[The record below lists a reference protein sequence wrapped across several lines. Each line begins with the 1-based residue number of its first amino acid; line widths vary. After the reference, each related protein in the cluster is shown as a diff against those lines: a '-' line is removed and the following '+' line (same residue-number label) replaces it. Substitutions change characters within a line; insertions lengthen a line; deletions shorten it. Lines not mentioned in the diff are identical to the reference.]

1 VTVSEGL
8 GLAATGLVIAGYVP
22 QIGHLIKERC
32 TAGISVPAFLVWCV
46 ASGLFLV
53 HAALIDDP
61 VFVAAQSV
69 NLAAGAIIVTFCRR
83 YQGHRCPFHGG
94 SVSRRQRGRR
104 RDRHAW
110 RPTH

>member
-1 VTVSEGL
+1 MSEGL
-8 GLAATGLVIAGYVP
+8 GMAATGLVIAGYVP

-32 TAGISVPAFLVWCV
+32 TAGISISAFLVWCV
-46 ASGLFLV
+46 ASTLFLV

-69 NLAAGAIIVTFCRR
+69 NLAAGALIVVFCKR

-94 SVSRRQRGRR
+94 AVPSRRAPSTTC
-104 RDRHAW
+104 DDAY
-110 RPTH
+110 

>member
-1 VTVSEGL
+1 M
-8 GLAATGLVIAGYVP
+8 AATGLVIAGYLP

-46 ASGLFLV
+46 ASTLFLV

-69 NLAAGAIIVTFCRR
+69 NLAAGAVIVVFCKRFE
-83 YQGHRCPFHGG
+83 GHRCPFHGG
-94 SVSRRQRGRR
+94 SGPPRR
-104 RDRHAW
+104 RVRRHRQA
-110 RPTH
+110 

>member
-1 VTVSEGL
+1 MTMSEGL
-8 GLAATGLVIAGYVP
+8 GMAATALVIAGYVP

-46 ASGLFLV
+46 ASTLFLM

-69 NLAAGAIIVTFCRR
+69 NLAAGAVIVVFCKRF
-83 YQGHRCPFHGG
+83 QGHRCPFHGG
-94 SVSRRQRGRR
+94 SVPPRRSGRRQRQG
-104 RDRHAW
+104 
-110 RPTH
+110 